1 MARLTDQKIELT
13 EDEKALLDLRLQGLA
28 DRLAGN
34 PQVTVTYFQ
43 PDVKKAGGAYITVAG
58 QLKKM
63 DDFEGVLILA
73 DLTGG
78 SPYNVSVR
86 LKLGGADP
94 VEVIGGAS
102 LPILLDAYMSRGMI
116 SDPAVLARSSL
127 KAGKAQT
134 ICFEASS
141 DVVSEDVDDEIE
153 LDE

>member
-1 MARLTDQKIELT
+1 MIGIIVTGHGTFATGLTS
-13 EDEKALLDLRLQGLA
+13 GLKL
-28 DRLAGN
+28 LAGELSDYVPVDFDPEESLEVLTAN
-34 PQVTVTYFQ
+34 LQNAL
-43 PDVKKAGGAYITVAG
+43 DA
-58 QLKKM
+58 LKEC
-63 DDFEGVLILA
+63 EGVLILA

-78 SPYNVSVR
+78 SPYNASVR
-86 LKLGGADP
+86 LKLGGSDP

-134 ICFEASS
+134 ICFESSS
-141 DVVSEDVDDEIE
+141 DVVSEDEDDEIE

>member
-1 MARLTDQKIELT
+1 MIGLIVTGHGTFATGLTS
-13 EDEKALLDLRLQGLA
+13 GLKL
-28 DRLAGN
+28 LAGELSDYVVLTAN
-34 PQVTVTYFQ
+34 LQNAL
-43 PDVKKAGGAYITVAG
+43 DA
-58 QLKKM
+58 LKEC
-63 DDFEGVLILA
+63 EGVLILA